1 MLNKILAA
9 LAFVATLFGLY
20 QRNRADRSDAEAQR
34 QSGRADAAQ
43 AESDTL
49 TRVNGARTSVQKKHQ
64 QEKRDAQE
72 RIDAGDRS
80 HLDNSG

>member
-1 MLNKILAA
+1 MLNKILSA

-34 QSGRADAAQ
+34 QNGRADAAQ

-49 TRVNGARTSVQKKHQ
+49 MRVNDARSSVQKKHQ
-64 QEKRDAQE
+64 QEKHDAQL

>member
-9 LAFVATLFGLY
+9 LAFVAALFGLY

-34 QSGRADAAQ
+34 QGSRANAAQ

-49 TRVNGARTSVQKKHQ
+49 TRVNDARSSIQKNHQ
-64 QEKRDAQE
+64 QEKHDAQE